1 VLKYKYI
8 SSIELNNSW
17 KRANKNTYHSLHSM
31 CSRIGSFPPLL
42 ARYFIEK
49 YSLPNQRV
57 LDPFSGK
64 GTVPLEACLVG
75 RIGIGND
82 ISPEAFT
89 VTHSLVKSVP
99 FYRIASYIREIKNNG
114 FYDEALSYKTNDED
128 VGVFYNPNTLGQ
140 ILLLKEILKYDYTDI
155 SIFIKGLMC
164 GILHGS
170 SSISLS
176 LPCSHSYSMS
186 PKYVRKYAK
195 KNKLEKPKR
204 NVLRCLLEKA
214 RIVLS
219 DDYPSIRGFAYS
231 HDASKILLKKKV
243 DLIITSPPYYDKQTY
258 AWDNWL
264 RLWFLG
270 YDYKDIREKLYQT
283 GSVETYFKNS
293 EKYVQYM
300 YDILNNNSACFIVIG
315 DAIINDKYIKSAERL
330 AYICESVGF
339 DVKKIIVDNIPNN
352 KKYITHTPSDKGIK
366 VEKILELHKGKVKKN
381 DDFITWDKLNNY
393 VKKDIEYKLTPVKY
407 KIIENRKLKDIINYN
422 DIIYSFLKLNHDIA
436 KLEIKNVNIKYLKK
450 ELENTITDKRLQN
463 YIDLSLFNNS
473 IYFEKKLEL
482 PKITMHAN

>member
-1 VLKYKYI
+1 MKFKYI
-8 SSIELNNSW
+8 RSIELDGSW
-17 KRANKNTYHSLHSM
+17 KRVNKNTYHSLHSM
-31 CSRIGSFPPLL
+31 CSRIGSFPPSL
-42 ARYFIEK
+42 ARYFIEY

-64 GTVPLEACLVG
+64 GTVPLEACLAG

-82 ISPEAFT
+82 VSPEAFT
-89 VTHSLVKSVP
+89 VTHSLVKPVP
-99 FYRIASYIREIKNNG
+99 FYRIASYIREVKNYG
-114 FYDEALSYKTNDED
+114 FYDEALSYKTNDDD
-128 VGVFYNPNTLGQ
+128 VGVFYNENTLGQ
-140 ILLLKEILKYDYTDI
+140 ILLLKEILNYDYTDVG
-155 SIFIKGLMC
+155 IFIKGLMC

-195 KNKLEKPKR
+195 KNKMEKPKR
-204 NVLRCLLEKA
+204 DVLCCLLEKA

-219 DDYPSIRGFAYS
+219 DGYPSVKGFAYS
-231 HDASKILLKKKV
+231 YDASKILLKKGV

-270 YDYKDIREKLYQT
+270 YDYKNIREKLYQT

-293 EKYVQYM
+293 EKYIQYM

-315 DAIINDKYIKSAERL
+315 DAIINDKYIKSAEKL

-339 DVKKIIVDNIPNN
+339 NVKKIIVDNIPNN
-352 KKYITHTPSDKGIK
+352 KKYITHTPSNKGIK
-366 VEKILELHKGKVKKN
+366 IEKILELHKGKVKKN
-381 DDFITWDKLNNY
+381 NFINWNKLNNN
-393 VKKDIEYKLTPVKY
+393 VKKDIQFKITPVKY
-407 KIIENRKLKDIINYN
+407 KIIENRKLKDVINYK
-422 DIIYSFLKLNHDIA
+422 DILYSFLKLNYDIA
-436 KLEIKNVNIKYLKK
+436 KLEIKNVDIKYLKK
-450 ELENTITDKRLQN
+450 ELNKTIIEKRLKN
-463 YIDLSLFNNS
+463 YIELSSYNNS
-473 IYFEKKLEL
+473 IYFERKLKL
-482 PKITMHAN
+482 PKIDMQMN